1 MKKLIFS
8 LFLCGLFSQVIAQ
21 HVSDEVVIGKKDSIY
36 SKVLKEGREIW
47 IHVPPQDTSIFQRK
61 TYPVVYLL
69 DGSAHF
75 PAVVSMISQ
84 LSSNRLCPEMII
96 VGITNTNRTRDLTPT
111 KGDAS
116 HPFVNPGMA
125 KVSGG
130 GDNFLQFIEDELM
143 PHIKDN
149 YPTNSFEM
157 LIGHSFGGLLAMHAF
172 QHHPQLFDAY
182 VSIDPSMWWNKQQL
196 LKEIQNSKWTAAHK
210 GKMLY
215 LGIANTLPTDMP
227 FEVARKDTSFNTEHF
242 RSITALNEHMK
253 ALASDK
259 VKYAGKYYENDD
271 HGSVPFITEYDALR
285 FFFDFYRL
293 NLGPPEFMNPSLD
306 MAKLVQAHFENISEK
321 MGMKVL
327 PDEAEINGMGYTCL
341 EMNLLDK
348 AKQLLTLNTKNYPKS
363 FNTHDSLGD
372 YYMAVKDLANARK
385 SFAASV
391 RLNPASPSKEKLE
404 ALEKEGN

>member
-1 MKKLIFS
+1 MNKLIFA
-8 LFLCGLFSQVIAQ
+8 LVLCGLFSPAIAQ
-21 HVSDEVVIGKKDSIY
+21 QAYEEVVIGKKDSIY
-36 SKVLKEGREIW
+36 SKILKEGREVW
-47 IHVPPQDTSIFQRK
+47 VHVPPQDTSIFQRK
-61 TYPVVYLL
+61 TYPVVYVL

-75 PAVVSMISQ
+75 PAVVSMISH
-84 LSSNRLCPEMII
+84 LSSNRLCPEMIV
-96 VGITNTNRTRDLTPT
+96 VGIINTNRTRDLTPT
-111 KGDAS
+111 QGDAS
-116 HPFVNPGMA
+116 HPFVNPDMA
-125 KVSGG
+125 KISGG
-130 GDNFLQFIEDELM
+130 GDNFLQFIQEELM
-143 PHIKDN
+143 PQIKEK

-196 LKEIQNSKWTAAHK
+196 LKEIQHSKRTAAPM

-227 FEVARKDTSFNTEHF
+227 LEIARKDTSFNTEHF
-242 RSITALNEHMK
+242 RAITALDDHMG

-293 NLGPPEFMNPSLD
+293 NLGPPEFMDPSLD
-306 MAKLVQAHFENISEK
+306 MASLIQGHYENISEK

-348 AKQLLTLNTKNYPKS
+348 AKQLLTLNTKNYPNS
-363 FNTHDSLGD
+363 FNTYDSLGD
-372 YYMAVKDLANARK
+372 YYMAVKDYANARK
-385 SFAASV
+385 SFEVSV
-391 RLNPASPSKEKLE
+391 RLNPTSPSKEKLE
-404 ALEKEGN
+404 ALKKKGD